1 MGPDERVRHGHRTG
15 DDRRDDP
22 AARATPA
29 LEGGPG
35 SGDPRPRVERQVRAV
50 RGSRCDGRRGLGKVG
65 EETDRRIRA
74 ERLDET
80 LQILVGL
87 WTGEPFGF
95 EGVHYRFGPMAF
107 RPTPVQRPRIPIWVV
122 GAWPSEASIS
132 RAARYDG
139 LLPNVV
145 GGGKLTPQTV
155 AQLREWIG
163 ERRVLDGFEIVVEGT
178 TDAADAVAAAAEAQ
192 QWADA
197 GATWWVES
205 DWSTLDPAAA
215 RRRIEAGPPRT

>member
-1 MGPDERVRHGHRTG
+1 M
-15 DDRRDDP
+15 
-22 AARATPA
+22 
-29 LEGGPG
+29 
-35 SGDPRPRVERQVRAV
+35 
-50 RGSRCDGRRGLGKVG
+50 
-65 EETDRRIRA
+65 
-74 ERLDET
+74 
-80 LQILVGL
+80 
-87 WTGEPFGF
+87 
-95 EGVHYRFGPMAF
+95 
-107 RPTPVQRPRIPIWVV
+107 
-122 GAWPSEASIS
+122 S

-139 LLPNVV
+139 LLRNVV

-178 TDAADAVAAAAEAQ
+178 TDATDAGAAATEAQ

-197 GATWWVES
+197 GATWWIES